1 MGSRPSLCKG
11 VPEWPA
17 GICQEGQCPRQNK
30 DHAQIGGDRL
40 MGQDRL
46 MGEDR
51 LMGGGARMGS
61 RLSQESRRVFQGRAR
76 QGLVRSGSG
85 QAGAHD

>member
-40 MGQDRL
+40 MG
-46 MGEDR
+46 EDR
-51 LMGGGARMGS
+51 LMGRGREWDPDSA
-61 RLSQESRRVFQGRAR
+61 RRVGGCSRAEPGRAW
-76 QGLVRSGSG
+76 
-85 QAGAHD
+85 